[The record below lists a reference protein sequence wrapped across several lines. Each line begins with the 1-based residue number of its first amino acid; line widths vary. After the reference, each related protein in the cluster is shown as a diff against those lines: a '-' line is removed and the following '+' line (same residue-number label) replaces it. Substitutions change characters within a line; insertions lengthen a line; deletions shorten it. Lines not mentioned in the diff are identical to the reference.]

1 MNAGVA
7 NGAAATVRVNIAVAL
22 PLALVAVIVYVV
34 APATDVGVPVRAPV
48 EILKLMPGGVA
59 LIAKLAMVPP
69 VELMVKPIA
78 AVLTVLVSEEEERV
92 KVGTARVGVG
102 STTTGG
108 GGVRV
113 VIAAETVDG
122 IDVPTAL
129 LATIVKV

>member
-1 MNAGVA
+1 MSS
-7 NGAAATVRVNIAVAL
+7 
-22 PLALVAVIVYVV
+22 
-34 APATDVGVPVRAPV
+34 PV
-48 EILKLMPGGVA
+48 EVLKLMPAGVA

-69 VELMVKPIA
+69 VELMVKPVA

-122 IDVPTAL
+122 IEEPAKL
-129 LATIVKV
+129 LAVIVKV